1 MNLGHRTHLEEGM
14 YVWLTSLT
22 VYSKDVT
29 SRYEKIVMECWK
41 HLKKLGL
48 RGERWKPQGA
58 QKLS

>member
-1 MNLGHRTHLEEGM
+1 M

-58 QKLS
+58 QKLR